1 MDNISKR
8 SFAINP
14 LLEQRWSPRA
24 YSATHVVDEN
34 ELGPCFEAARWS
46 PSSSN
51 SQPWSF
57 AVGFRGDAVF
67 SMIIDSMVAGNA
79 LWGKNASALVAS
91 IAMTHNDEGTEFS
104 HAIYDVG
111 QAVAHFSV
119 QATSQGLLVHQMAG
133 FDPESL
139 GDALGLDSHHR
150 VVTLMTIGVLGDVAD
165 LPEKLQEREASP
177 RVRKPLSDVVFR
189 GASY

>member
-1 MDNISKR
+1 MDNISER
-8 SFAINP
+8 SFVINP
-14 LLEQRWSPRA
+14 ILEKRWSPRA
-24 YSATHVVDEN
+24 YSATHVVDAN

-57 AVGFRGDAVF
+57 VVGFRGDAVF
-67 SMIIDSMVAGNA
+67 SMIIDSMVPGNA
-79 LWGKNASALVAS
+79 LWGKNASAVVAS
-91 IAMTHNDEGTEFS
+91 IAMTHNAEGKEFPY
-104 HAIYDVG
+104 AIYDVG
-111 QAVAHFSV
+111 QSVAHFSV

-133 FDPESL
+133 FDPEAL
-139 GDALGLDSHHR
+139 GDALGLNPHHR
-150 VVTLMTIGVLGDVAD
+150 VVSLMTVGVLGDVAD

>member
-1 MDNISKR
+1 
-8 SFAINP
+8 
-14 LLEQRWSPRA
+14 
-24 YSATHVVDEN
+24 
-34 ELGPCFEAARWS
+34 
-46 PSSSN
+46 
-51 SQPWSF
+51 
-57 AVGFRGDAVF
+57 
-67 SMIIDSMVAGNA
+67 
-79 LWGKNASALVAS
+79 
-91 IAMTHNDEGTEFS
+91 MTHNDEGTELS

-177 RVRKPLSDVVFR
+177 GCESPFQTWCFEERLTEAPLQ
-189 GASY
+189 